1 MIEQL
6 IAAAAGSGGGG
17 GGGSGGLLKGSSIG
31 EWGSFLLGSEK
42 NTGGTQTVKPNITK
56 EGMDRLLQQILEST
70 QGLGS
75 VTMGQKTAGMYGS
88 TTNQMMLN
96 DLLVRA
102 AGELAARQAGVTTTS
117 EQRVEEE
124 GLFDKIGNLFGW

>member
-1 MIEQL
+1 MDL
-6 IAAAAGSGGGG
+6 SGFKMPGGTIG
-17 GGGSGGLLKGSSIG
+17 DWSG
-31 EWGSFLLGSEK
+31 FLLGSEK